1 MDVRMPRVDGIAA
14 TSALRRDLGAD
25 GPAVLVLTTF
35 DIEEA
40 ALSAIEA
47 GADGFVLKDA
57 ETEFLLAAIRAVHT
71 GSQVVSA
78 SATRRLFAQHR
89 TRDRPGPEYDIL
101 TDRERDV
108 LIEVAHGKS
117 NTEISRDLFIT
128 EATVKT
134 HVSKLLGKLAT
145 CATASSSP
153 STSTARTCSEPRPAD
168 VAVGRVVIDFG
179 RPICLPTAASQE
191 RSPLREWCRR
201 REPRLCAGRVR
212 GRRQQFL
219 LRGSRDRP
227 VSG

>member
-1 MDVRMPRVDGIAA
+1 MPSSTLSRAISGEAVEDAAVTAMVREHTPDVVVMDVRMPRVDGIAA

-47 GADGFVLKDA
+47 GADGFVLKDT

-89 TRDRPGPEYDIL
+89 TRDRPGPEYDTL

-134 HVSKLLGKLAT
+134 HVSKLLGKLD
-145 CATASSSP
+145 
-153 STSTARTCSEPRPAD
+153 R
-168 VAVGRVVIDFG
+168 
-179 RPICLPTAASQE
+179 
-191 RSPLREWCRR
+191 
-201 REPRLCAGRVR
+201 
-212 GRRQQFL
+212 
-219 LRGSRDRP
+219 RDR
-227 VSG
+227 VQLAIYVYRTNLL

>member
-134 HVSKLLGKLAT
+134 HVSKLLGKL
-145 CATASSSP
+145 
-153 STSTARTCSEPRPAD
+153 D
-168 VAVGRVVIDFG
+168 
-179 RPICLPTAASQE
+179 L
-191 RSPLREWCRR
+191 
-201 REPRLCAGRVR
+201 
-212 GRRQQFL
+212 
-219 LRGSRDRP
+219 RDR
-227 VSG
+227 VQLAIYVYRTNLL

>member
-1 MDVRMPRVDGIAA
+1 MIRVALVDDQSLFRNGIAMVVDSQADMSVVAQLSDGTAVTAMVHEHTPDVVVMDVRMPRVDGIAA

-89 TRDRPGPEYDIL
+89 THRPGPEYDTL

-108 LIEVAHGKS
+108 LIEVAHGKF

-134 HVSKLLGKLAT
+134 HVSKLLGKL
-145 CATASSSP
+145 
-153 STSTARTCSEPRPAD
+153 D
-168 VAVGRVVIDFG
+168 
-179 RPICLPTAASQE
+179 L
-191 RSPLREWCRR
+191 
-201 REPRLCAGRVR
+201 
-212 GRRQQFL
+212 
-219 LRGSRDRP
+219 RDR
-227 VSG
+227 VQLAIYVYRTNLL